1 MNASTPLDAY
11 IAGVAFWSPRMPTW
25 DAARACLR
33 SEQVPLETPQPRP
46 ATTLLAPAERRR
58 VPDSV
63 AIALEVASQACIA
76 ADLLPQKLTTVFA
89 STHGD
94 LAISDYLCATLAA
107 TPTHISPTKFHN
119 SVHNAAAGYWS
130 IGTKSHA
137 PYTAISAHKYTFAT
151 GLLEAVTQLLCDDR
165 PVLYVA
171 YDIEACGPMAT
182 MAPSSGM
189 LATALVLTKVSAQ
202 SHSRIALQ
210 IRNRPASIVEA
221 RSSAAD
227 AVRGNAMANALTF
240 FAALA
245 QRQQAVALPL
255 GEELSLH
262 IELAGVAR

>member
-1 MNASTPLDAY
+1 MNAIAPLDAH

-33 SEQVPLETPQPRP
+33 SEQVPLDTPQPRP

-58 VPDSV
+58 APDTV

-76 ADLLPQKLTTVFA
+76 ADVRPQELTTVFA

-137 PYTAISAHKYTFAT
+137 PYTAISAYEYTFAT

-171 YDIEACGPMAT
+171 YDVAACGPMAT

-189 LATALVLTKVSAQ
+189 LAAALVLTTTPTQPHTRMALQVRSGTA
-202 SHSRIALQ
+202 RIAE
-210 IRNRPASIVEA
+210 V
-221 RSSAAD
+221 RSTAAD
-227 AVRGNAMANALTF
+227 AVRGNAMASALTF

-245 QRQQAVALPL
+245 QRTQPIALPL
-255 GEELSLH
+255 GQDLSLH
-262 IELAGVAR
+262 IELT